1 MSKEGI
7 WVDPS
12 KIKAERDL
20 TRPTSVTE
28 IWIFMEIGGYY
39 LDFLY
44 HVYHSISIDWIDSV
58 EFELSLVKL
67 AQGELSQNPNTLF
80 TSTRALNLQ
89 KKVVD
94 FTIYNDVSKVKLGGA

>member
-1 MSKEGI
+1 
-7 WVDPS
+7 
-12 KIKAERDL
+12 
-20 TRPTSVTE
+20 
-28 IWIFMEIGGYY
+28 MEIGGYY

-44 HVYHSISIDWIDSV
+44 HVYHSISFYWIDSV

-67 AQGELSQNPNTLF
+67 AQGEITQNPNTLF

>member
-1 MSKEGI
+1 
-7 WVDPS
+7 
-12 KIKAERDL
+12 
-20 TRPTSVTE
+20 
-28 IWIFMEIGGYY
+28 MEIGGYY

-44 HVYHSISIDWIDSV
+44 HVYHSISIDLIDSV

-94 FTIYNDVSKVKLGGA
+94 FTIYRDIPYPSLRVGFS